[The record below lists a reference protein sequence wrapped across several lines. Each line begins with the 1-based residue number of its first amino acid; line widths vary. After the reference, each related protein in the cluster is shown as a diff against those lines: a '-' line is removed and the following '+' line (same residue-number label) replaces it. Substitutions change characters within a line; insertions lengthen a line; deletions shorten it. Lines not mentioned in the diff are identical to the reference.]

1 MADRLRSWRPLGV
14 RHLKA
19 GSGFRLADDHRA
31 VRLRLRASRRR
42 LVPRSPV
49 ERAEP
54 ARARLRI
61 RTGDEIPP
69 RARPASDNC
78 RALIW
83 LAGAFAYAN
92 ANAYEANARTSAS
105 LAAVNAM
112 PAFPV
117 G

>member
-1 MADRLRSWRPLGV
+1 MADRLRSRRPLGV

-19 GSGFRLADDHRA
+19 RSGFRLADDHRA
-31 VRLRLRASRRR
+31 VRLRLRAARWR
-42 LVPRSPV
+42 LVPGSAL
-49 ERAEP
+49 ERAEA

-83 LAGAFAYAN
+83 LACAFAYAN
-92 ANAYEANARTSAS
+92 ASAPQANAPQA
-105 LAAVNAM
+105 NAW
-112 PAFPV
+112 
-117 G
+117 